1 MWPRNL
7 SDDEPRKR
15 QKICAFISY
24 NTKAEA
30 VRAKETLNGK
40 DILDINQPLQIGWA
54 KNKNPPSQ
62 QNKSSNFSNTGP
74 ISQPT
79 STNTVFGI
87 PLQPNTVMQTLINI
101 TPPTDIS
108 QQQLIDRLASYIV
121 KEGAKFE
128 NMIMEKEKNNSRFQF
143 LFQPGSPENIY
154 YTWRVYSLSK
164 GDTLEK
170 WRVEPFQMVAGG
182 PTWIPPNPV
191 LMQIQQQ
198 QNPIPPIKEEE
209 KNIIPAI
216 STEKKEDSKVTI
228 GKFKEKGLTPEL
240 HEDFEIILKL
250 LSIERKKIKEAMA
263 FIIENSEYWS
273 EITTILCESI
283 LLPGQLIN
291 KKSS

>member
-1 MWPRNL
+1 
-7 SDDEPRKR
+7 
-15 QKICAFISY
+15 
-24 NTKAEA
+24 
-30 VRAKETLNGK
+30 
-40 DILDINQPLQIGWA
+40 
-54 KNKNPPSQ
+54 
-62 QNKSSNFSNTGP
+62 
-74 ISQPT
+74 
-79 STNTVFGI
+79 
-87 PLQPNTVMQTLINI
+87 
-101 TPPTDIS
+101 
-108 QQQLIDRLASYIV
+108 
-121 KEGAKFE
+121 
-128 NMIMEKEKNNSRFQF
+128 
-143 LFQPGSPENIY
+143 
-154 YTWRVYSLSK
+154 
-164 GDTLEK
+164 
-170 WRVEPFQMVAGG
+170 MVAGG

-291 KKSS
+291 KKVAKIYLLSDVLYNSSAPVPNASMFRAAFQPKLEQIFENLNETLKGIQGRITAEHMKEQILRVLRVWNSWSLYPPTLITQLNSLFLKGQKQITEKKRRIKRISQTRFC